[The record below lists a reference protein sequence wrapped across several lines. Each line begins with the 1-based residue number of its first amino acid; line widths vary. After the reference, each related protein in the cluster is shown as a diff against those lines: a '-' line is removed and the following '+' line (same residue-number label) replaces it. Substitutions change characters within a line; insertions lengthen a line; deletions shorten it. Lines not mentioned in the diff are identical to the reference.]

1 MVDRELR
8 TDIMINIGTYIPL
21 FTGWEEHTEQ
31 ATGGS
36 MWVRVGVIFRPVKT
50 IFQID
55 GKGAKS

>member
-1 MVDRELR
+1 
-8 TDIMINIGTYIPL
+8 MINIGTYIPL